1 MDVRVITLEIAVVLP
16 DQQRVI
22 TTTNGSFCSS
32 GKTKA
37 DFKRRT
43 RANTKGDNRWK
54 GVSKSVNS
62 VDAEDGYAFHISCG
76 TTTGI
81 ELIDVNIWGV
91 DVYNVMIDS
100 GSGCNIIDKS
110 T

>member
-37 DFKRRT
+37 DFKRPT
-43 RANTKGDNRWK
+43 PANTKGDDRWK

-62 VDAEDGYAFHISCG
+62 IDELDEYAFHISCG

-81 ELIDVNIWGV
+81 ELITVNIGGLK
-91 DVYNVMIDS
+91 VYNVMTWSYSMLI
-100 GSGCNIIDKS
+100 
-110 T
+110 